1 MARQNPLQ
9 FFLEG
14 ARKYGDVVSMQLGFR
29 RVYLVSHPNH
39 IKYVLQDNH
48 HAYYKSPLAARVR
61 NLEGSKFSVGVT
73 RAA

>member
-14 ARKYGDVVSMQLGFR
+14 ARKYGDVVSMQLGFH
-29 RVYLVSHPNH
+29 RVYLVSHLDH
-39 IKYVLQDNH
+39 VKYVLQDNH
-48 HAYYKSPLAARVR
+48 RAYYKSPLAARVR